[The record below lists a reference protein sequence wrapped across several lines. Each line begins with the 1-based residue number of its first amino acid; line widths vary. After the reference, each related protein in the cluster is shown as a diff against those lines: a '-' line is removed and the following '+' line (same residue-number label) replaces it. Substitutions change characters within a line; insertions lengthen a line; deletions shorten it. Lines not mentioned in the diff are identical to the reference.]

1 LRSRN
6 DRVRPWRNCRA
17 AAIMALMRSLSRRIA
32 ILGAPLILGAA
43 ATITVAAHADDDAPP
58 RLPADARADR
68 ILVVKSRHELTLF
81 SGEAVLRRYQVALSH
96 GGPGPKR
103 REGDLL
109 VPEGPYTIAGRNPH
123 SLFHLALRI
132 SYPEPRDIAAAR
144 ARGEPPGGD
153 IMIHGLPNGLGWF
166 GALHRRT
173 DWTAGCIAVTDAEI
187 EEIWRVVPDRTP
199 IEIVA

>member
-1 LRSRN
+1 
-6 DRVRPWRNCRA
+6 
-17 AAIMALMRSLSRRIA
+17 MRTLSRRLA
-32 ILGAPLILGAA
+32 ILGAPLAVAA
-43 ATITVAAHADDDAPP
+43 AGAITVAAHADDDPP
-58 RLPADARADR
+58 PPLPADARADR
-68 ILVVKSRHELTLF
+68 ILLVKQRHELTLF
-81 SGEAVLRRYQVALSH
+81 RADAVLRRYTVALSR

-109 VPEGPYTIAGRNPH
+109 VPEGPYTIAGRNAR
-123 SLFHLALRI
+123 SLFHRALRI

-166 GALHRRT
+166 GAVHRQY

-187 EEIWRVVPDRTP
+187 EEIWRVVPDHTP
-199 IEIVA
+199 IEIMA